1 MSISAT
7 EMRDKE
13 KAKEVQRHLNR
24 ENSEHKMFREEQ
36 KGNKSIKM
44 VREIFKYNDIAKLE

>member
-1 MSISAT
+1 
-7 EMRDKE
+7 MRDKE

-44 VREIFKYNDIAKLE
+44 VREILKYNDIARLE